1 MIKLFD
7 EYYYIDF
14 EAIETAV
21 NLEIVQSGNTVEQQI
36 KFVKYD
42 VVKMMLETI
51 LTEREDVDEEIGMTA
66 RTHLESSLLT
76 SSLWPRWDLLEAAA
90 TRSLHACCDIS
101 TL

>member
-51 LTEREDVDEEIGMTA
+51 LTEREDVDEEIGVTA
-66 RTHLESSLLT
+66 SRQTSIPFKISFNTLLKNKIINK
-76 SSLWPRWDLLEAAA
+76 L
-90 TRSLHACCDIS
+90 
-101 TL
+101 

>member
-36 KFVKYD
+36 KFVKYG
-42 VVKMMLETI
+42 KYI
-51 LTEREDVDEEIGMTA
+51 KI
-66 RTHLESSLLT
+66 
-76 SSLWPRWDLLEAAA
+76 W
-90 TRSLHACCDIS
+90 
-101 TL
+101 